1 MNDDEKIFSVS
12 EMFYQEI
19 DSWQK
24 IDWSILSEQE
34 KQDFSVHLQTVIL
47 EAKEILDKPRQSDDE

>member
-1 MNDDEKIFSVS
+1 MNDEEKVFSVS
-12 EMFYQEI
+12 EMFYVEI
-19 DSWQK
+19 ESWQK
-24 IDWSILSEQE
+24 IDWSILSEKE

>member
-1 MNDDEKIFSVS
+1 MNDEEKVFSVS
-12 EMFYQEI
+12 EMFYVEI
-19 DSWQK
+19 ESWQK